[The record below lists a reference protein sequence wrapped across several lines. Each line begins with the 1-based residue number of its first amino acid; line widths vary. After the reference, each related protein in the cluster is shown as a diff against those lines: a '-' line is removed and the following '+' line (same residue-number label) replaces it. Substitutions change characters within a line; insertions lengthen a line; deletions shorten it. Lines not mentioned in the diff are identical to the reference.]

1 MPDLTPSEIIRA
13 DQMRRNGQ
21 TYRSIAR
28 SLRRSLSTIHRSI
41 QRYRLTNTLVR
52 RRGQGRKRCTS
63 RRDDRFLQ
71 LQVRRNTRLTAV
83 QARNVLEEVRA
94 VRMSERTVRRRF
106 EEVGIGS
113 YVPAKAP
120 KLERHHRTN
129 RLHFGREHRDWD
141 FDDWGQVLFTD
152 ECRVMLNQID
162 GRQRVWRRKGE
173 RYIQS
178 NFENTVA
185 YGGGSIMVWGG
196 ICLGARTELVVV
208 DGGNLNADRYIREI
222 LEEHVVPFAP
232 FIGNNFVLM
241 QDNAR
246 AHSARTVQTY
256 LNHVGITVMEWPARS
271 PDMNPIEHVWD
282 LLKRSVKSRMPPPNN
297 LNELRNALL
306 EEWQRLPQETID
318 NIIRSMPRRME
329 TLIRARGGN
338 TRY

>member
-1 MPDLTPSEIIRA
+1 MPDLTISEIIRA
-13 DQMRRNGQ
+13 DEMRRNGQ
-21 TYRSIAR
+21 SYRSIATR
-28 SLRRSLSTIHRSI
+28 LRRSLSTIHRSI
-41 QRYRLTNTLVR
+41 QRYRLTNSLVR

-71 LQVRRNTRLTAV
+71 LQVRRNTKLTAV
-83 QARNVLEEVRA
+83 QARNVLEEVRG
-94 VRMSERTVRRRF
+94 VRVSERTVRRRF

-113 YVPAKAP
+113 FVPAKAP

-129 RLHFGREHRDWD
+129 RLYFAREHRHWNIEE
-141 FDDWGQVLFTD
+141 WGQVLFTD
-152 ECRVMLNQID
+152 ECRIMLNQID

-178 NFENTVA
+178 NFENSVA

-208 DGGNLNADRYIREI
+208 DGGNLTANRYIRDI

-232 FIGNNFVLM
+232 FIGNEFILM

-246 AHSARTVQTY
+246 AHSARVVQEY
-256 LNHVGITVMEWPARS
+256 LNHVGVTVLEWPARS

-297 LNELRNALL
+297 LGELRNAIL
-306 EEWQRLPQETID
+306 EEWQRLPQEIID
-318 NIIRSMPRRME
+318 RIIRSMPRRME
-329 TLIRARGGN
+329 TLVRARGGN